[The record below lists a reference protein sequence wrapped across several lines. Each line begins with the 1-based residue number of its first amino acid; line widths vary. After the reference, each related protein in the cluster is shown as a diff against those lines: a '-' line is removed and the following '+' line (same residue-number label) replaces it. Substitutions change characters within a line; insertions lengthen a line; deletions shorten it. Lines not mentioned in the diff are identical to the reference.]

1 MREPEAKRTMAYGD
15 YQCLRVKVESGVAWV
30 TIDHPP
36 VNLFD
41 FALIQDV
48 TRVGMELEADAD
60 VRVVVFQSADPEF
73 FIAHAD
79 VGLIMGLPAEPP
91 QKGQLGLFHAMVDR
105 FRTMPKVT
113 IGKLEGRARGGG
125 SELLLG
131 LDMRFASLEKAVLA
145 QPEVSVGIIPG
156 GGGTQRLPRLIG
168 RARAL
173 EVVLGCLDYPAA
185 LAEKYGYVNRAL
197 PQAELGP
204 FVEKLALRIAS
215 YPAEAIALAKQ
226 AVCLADAGLVEGQIE
241 EERLFLRSA
250 ANAEARERMAR
261 FLEAGGQTREA
272 ELSLG
277 EVMGSL
283 G

>member
-1 MREPEAKRTMAYGD
+1 MTYTGYE
-15 YQCLRVKVESGVAWV
+15 CLNVRVESRVAWV

-36 VNLFD
+36 INLFD
-41 FALIQDV
+41 LALIQEV
-48 TRVGMELEADAD
+48 TRVGIELEQDPE

-79 VGLIMGLPAEPP
+79 VNLIMGLPAEPP
-91 QKGQLGLFHAMVDR
+91 QGAELGVFHSMVDR

-185 LAEKYGYVNRAL
+185 LAERYGYVNRAL

-204 FVEKLALRIAS
+204 FVEKLALRIAGF
-215 YPAEAIALAKQ
+215 PAEAIALAKQ
-226 AVCLADAGLVEGQIE
+226 AVCLADSALVEGQRE

-250 ANAEARERMAR
+250 ANAEARERMAQ
-261 FLEAGGQTREA
+261 FIAAGGQTREV
-272 ELSLG
+272 ELQMG
-277 EVMGSL
+277 EVMGRLS
-283 G
+283 